1 MPHTDPV
8 EEAPDYP
15 SLTRENERA
24 AVAAEMSGSPVVEA
38 WPTKYTL
45 ELTADCNL
53 HCFMCDCEMAR
64 DTYRAEGFKSFKL
77 PVEMFRQIADAGFPR
92 ATYVNPTVVGEPFM
106 LAYWDEL
113 VDACERYNVRLDLIS
128 NGMLLDE
135 KRLRRV
141 LPVLA
146 SLTIS
151 FDGGTKATFDHIRT
165 GAKFERVLDNLA
177 TFRRLRNELGLRG
190 QAGLRFGV
198 TILHENVPELP
209 RIVELA
215 HEYEVDLLTAGFLI
229 VVSEELRPSSPL
241 NEPARTN
248 QWIAAAKQ
256 RALELQVKAR
266 FPEPLPTDGS
276 VAIDVVET
284 DTAFAARSDAP
295 EETSA
300 MEVALAAG
308 IEASAEATAADV
320 PAPTAPEAAGVP
332 EPTAPSLSG
341 TCASKAAAEGEATA
355 PFEVLGDEIPDGWEG
370 KAYCHFPWKEVFV
383 GQGGEIAPCCGQGRP
398 VFGNAFEQ
406 DFSEI
411 WNGPGYQALRRGIW
425 TGELEDYCRGCPML
439 QFPKEG

>member
-1 MPHTDPV
+1 M

-15 SLTRENERA
+15 SLTRENERS

-77 PVEMFRQIADAGFPR
+77 PVEMFRQIAEAGFPR

-113 VDACERYNVRLDLIS
+113 VEACERYHVRLDLIS

-141 LPVLA
+141 LPVLS

-177 TFRRLRNELGLRG
+177 TFRRLRNELGLRH

-198 TILHENVPELP
+198 TILRENVAELP

-229 VVSEELRPSSPL
+229 VVSEELRSSSPL
-241 NEPARTN
+241 GDPERTN
-248 QWIAAAKQ
+248 HWIAAAKQ
-256 RALELQVKAR
+256 RALELRVKAR

-284 DTAFAARSDAP
+284 DTAFAARSDAD
-295 EETSA
+295 EVTSP
-300 MEVALAAG
+300 MEAALAASLAS
-308 IEASAEATAADV
+308 EAASAAERGAGAADTT
-320 PAPTAPEAAGVP
+320 APTVEAA
-332 EPTAPSLSG
+332 APSLAG
-341 TCASKAAAEGEATA
+341 TCASKAAAESEAAA
-355 PFEVLGDEIPDGWEG
+355 PFEVLGDEIPDGWKG
-370 KAYCHFPWKEVFV
+370 KTYCHFPWKEVFV

-411 WNGPGYQALRRGIW
+411 WNGPGYQALRKGIW
-425 TGELEDYCRGCPML
+425 TGEVEDYCRECPML
-439 QFPKEG
+439 QFPKQA